1 MDIII
6 IYMENCFKT
15 VSDLENLEKKREK
28 PGLEFVFCLGGGHDE
43 SNCGVM
49 EVSAYAASALPVALQ
64 RVGPCK

>member
-15 VSDLENLEKKREK
+15 VSDLENSAKKREK
-28 PGLEFVFCLGGGHDE
+28 PGLEFVFYLGGHDE